1 MDERSLLRVRRKFG
15 MLFQKDNPLVGCV
28 NKVLAEMKESGE
40 LQAIQDEW
48 LAGTT
53 APYFKE

>member
-1 MDERSLLRVRRKFG
+1 
-15 MLFQKDNPLVGCV
+15 MLFQKGNPLVACV
-28 NKVLAEMKESGE
+28 NKVLAGLKESGT
-40 LQAIQDEW
+40 LQSIQDEW